1 MRTLQFG
8 DKGEDIDNRPLPLMR
23 WKEWHVD
30 AARSSG
36 IQKNMETFDFGLD
49 DKPNLRDY
57 YDYHLPFYE
66 KLFQYRITAG

>member
-1 MRTLQFG
+1 
-8 DKGEDIDNRPLPLMR
+8 
-23 WKEWHVD
+23 VD
-30 AARSSG
+30 AARSTG

-66 KLFQYRITAG
+66 KLFEYRITAA